1 MSSLCAS
8 SNINSILDRLNNN
21 NDKKTVICKQDFLNL
36 FKNQIALIPNFI
48 NVNPF
53 NKIVNPIKKEHLI
66 ETFINNF
73 KFNLIKLDD
82 YEQTLNSKIYQI
94 IDYYLLKLKKKQ
106 DFDNND
112 ENNPDLV
119 SKQFLYSISTNDKN
133 SFFNILFKKEKNLI
147 SKENNII
154 NNNDDDIELLINKC
168 LNSHDEKYF
177 QKKIKAFLKKK
188 NTTTFIDDSFQQNET
203 KSIKS
208 IQWLRP
214 KDIKTNSSEEIKW
227 SVCNN
232 PKITDI
238 KQGVLGNCWLIAVFA
253 LLVQKPEYRDKIILT
268 KEISSTGCYLV
279 RLCINGSWKTILL
292 DDYLPCCEETKTQ
305 MFAKTLK
312 QLWGP
317 MLEKALAKVN
327 GSYNDLESG
336 FCREGII

>member
-8 SNINSILDRLNNN
+8 INSILDRLNKNN
-21 NDKKTVICKQDFLNL
+21 HKKSVICEQDFL
-36 FKNQIALIPNFI
+36 NQIALIPNFI

-53 NKIVNPIKKEHLI
+53 DKIINTIKKEHLI
-66 ETFINNF
+66 ETFIRNF
-73 KFNLIKLDD
+73 KFNLIKLD
-82 YEQTLNSKIYQI
+82 EQTLNSEIYQI
-94 IDYYLLKLKKKQ
+94 IDYYLLKLNKKK
-106 DFDNND
+106 DFHNDD
-112 ENNPDLV
+112 ENNLDLV

-133 SFFNILFKKEKNLI
+133 SILNIFFKKEKNLI
-147 SKENNII
+147 CKENNII
-154 NNNDDDIELLINKC
+154 NNKNDDVELLFNKC

-188 NTTTFIDDSFQQNET
+188 NTTTFIDGSFQRNET

-208 IQWLRP
+208 IVWLRP
-214 KDIKTNSSEEIKW
+214 KDIQTNSSLAIKW
-227 SVCNN
+227 SVYDN

-238 KQGVLGNCWLIAVFA
+238 KQGALGNCWFIAVFA
-253 LLVQKPEYRDKIILT
+253 LLVQKPEYLDKIILT
-268 KEISSTGCYLV
+268 RDISSAGCYLV
-279 RLCINGSWKTILL
+279 RLCINGSWKIIVL
-292 DDYLPCCEETKTQ
+292 DDYLPCYEETKTQ